1 MTKAE
6 FEKLVT
12 EYGDLSM
19 DCGVWSDFKNNPDTL
34 TRFQER
40 TVAAKQAVLDA
51 YQQAVLDEDLL

>member
-6 FEKLVT
+6 FEKLLT
-12 EYGDLSM
+12 EYGNLSF
-19 DCGVWSDFKNNPDTL
+19 DCGVWSDFNNNPDTL

-51 YQQAVLDEDLL
+51 WEKEKHDD